1 MPNSRF
7 AQTYVDFSNE
17 KSTIDFPIRPITAV
31 TIAAV
36 LTEAAALGTAIAGL
50 SGGVLVKSI
59 LTQDSSSFGST
70 PPTDPN
76 AQRER
81 KWLVRFQDTVTLRY
95 GQVEIPVAEVS
106 TDLLLPGTDIADIS
120 DTLWTD
126 FISAFETT
134 ARSIDGNTVNVLG
147 ARLVGR
153 NL

>member
-1 MPNSRF
+1 MPTSRF

-17 KSTIDFPIRPITAV
+17 KSTIDFRIRDMTAA

-36 LTEAAALGTAIAGL
+36 LTELATLGTAIGGL
-50 SGGVLVKSI
+50 SSGVLVKSI
-59 LTQDSSSFGST
+59 AMQDSSSFNSA

-81 KWLVRFQDTVTLRY
+81 KWLVRYQDLTNFKF

-106 TDLLLPGTDIADIS
+106 STLLQPQSDKADLTA
-120 DTLWTD
+120 TAWTD
-126 FISAFETT
+126 FITAFETT
-134 ARSIDGNTVNVLG
+134 ARSVDGNVVNVIE
-147 ARLVGR
+147 AILVGR